1 MVSYNDWEETILK
14 KVFLPREN
22 LTEVEKEILTKSYD
36 IFMGR
41 ISDIRAMDDDIRR
54 LTEKV
59 LNLKLLNEELIRDLE
74 ELKKQKNG
82 K

>member
-1 MVSYNDWEETILK
+1 MIYSWAEYQT
-14 KVFLPREN
+14 
-22 LTEVEKEILTKSYD
+22 
-36 IFMGR
+36 
-41 ISDIRAMDDDIRR
+41 SDIRAIDDDIRR

-74 ELKKQKNG
+74 EIKKQKNG

>member
-1 MVSYNDWEETILK
+1 
-14 KVFLPREN
+14 
-22 LTEVEKEILTKSYD
+22 
-36 IFMGR
+36 MGR